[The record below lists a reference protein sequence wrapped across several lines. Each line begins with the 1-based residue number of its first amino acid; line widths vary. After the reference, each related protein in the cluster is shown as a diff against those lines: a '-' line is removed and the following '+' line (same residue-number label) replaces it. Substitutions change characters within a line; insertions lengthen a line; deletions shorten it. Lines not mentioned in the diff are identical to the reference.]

1 MTRNMVDLKGKSG
14 RLTAENCWDLLVI
27 YYPVVLKDRISKRRY
42 NLIMLLRSIWIKVTQ
57 TSITFADLHSIK
69 QKCTQY
75 VMEYEELVLKS
86 LA

>member
-57 TSITFADLHSIK
+57 TSINSIK